1 MSPVELINVQ
11 QFGWKNDLVILF
23 ITEYGHDEGEIKDS
37 DNEETN
43 DDQDN
48 STSDLEDSNKEH
60 KGWLISY
67 CSVVDILL
75 CNHLHYLLCSN

>member
-1 MSPVELINVQ
+1 M
-11 QFGWKNDLVILF
+11 ILF

-60 KGWLISY
+60 KG
-67 CSVVDILL
+67 
-75 CNHLHYLLCSN
+75 